1 MAEKAKDKVHC
12 FYIEE
17 AEKYGVE
24 KASILY
30 NLRFWLDKELA
41 KATVGKGKGT
51 FKHTDGKIY
60 AWTFNSSREF
70 AILLP
75 YLKER
80 SISRWLDELERDGR
94 IISNVFNRSPYD
106 RTKWY
111 TMPEYEIK
119 NQVRNT
125 ISQNGKSAGQNSE
138 SIPQDGEPIP
148 NINSIINMDTNY
160 ILSDDNIY
168 EDSSLKEIENTEKEV
183 SNFSQL
189 KKRKLTKNPEPS
201 VIQPSTA
208 EDRKWFKEYFCETF
222 SLYTINEVTGEKIY
236 STPEPE
242 VVQNIKIKEFMD
254 ANTRQTAEAKVG
266 WFKRFCRTKQGKWIK
281 NITFNVFIQQL
292 PNYIEAKLDMERILA
307 KKEKEKKEL
316 EETER
321 KREEIERKMKEEQK
335 AILIAE
341 ANYKAD
347 LKNALDAFQ
356 KLNDEAK
363 VDFFFDNVKD
373 KNFRFYRNE
382 NDFFVLLP
390 EMAKVLVY
398 YFDSKEEYWKQMSEY
413 REDIEKFY
421 NLTPRERIKLFYDKT
436 NRTDCL
442 QELYITIVPEE
453 LREEVKNYSDF
464 NEFIMWRWNEEKVK
478 ELTKKET
485 EF

>member
-1 MAEKAKDKVHC
+1 MAEKVKDKVHC

-41 KATVGKGKGT
+41 KAIVGKGKGT

-80 SISRWLDELERDGR
+80 SISRWLDELEKDGC

-119 NQVRNT
+119 TQVRNT
-125 ISQNGKSAGQNSE
+125 IGQNGESAGQNSE

-148 NINSIINMDTNY
+148 NVNSIINTDINY
-160 ILSDDNIY
+160 ILSDDDIY
-168 EDSSLKEIENTEKEV
+168 EDSSLEKIGNTEKEMLHP
-183 SNFSQL
+183 FQL
-189 KKRKLTKNPEPS
+189 KGKEVIEGPKPS
-201 VIQPSTA
+201 SIQLSTP
-208 EDRKWFKEYFCETF
+208 EDRKWFKEFFCETF

-254 ANTRQTAEAKVG
+254 ANTRQTAKSKVG
-266 WFKRFCRTKQGKWIK
+266 WFKGFCRTKQGKWIK

-292 PNYIEAKLDMERILA
+292 PNYIEDKLDMEKILA
-307 KKEKEKKEL
+307 RKEKEKKEL
-316 EETER
+316 
-321 KREEIERKMKEEQK
+321 EEIERKMKEEQE

-341 ANYKAD
+341 ENYEVD
-347 LKNALDAFQ
+347 LKDALDVFQ

-373 KNFRFYRNE
+373 ENFRFYRNE
-382 NDFFVLLP
+382 NNFFVLLP
-390 EMAKVLVY
+390 EMAKALVY
-398 YFDSKEEYWKQMSEY
+398 YFDSKEEYRKHILEY
-413 REDIEKFY
+413 REDIEKFS
-421 NLTPRERIKLFYDKT
+421 NLTPKERIELFYDKT

-442 QELYITIVPEE
+442 KKLYITIVPEE
-453 LREEVKNYSDF
+453 LREEVKKYSDF

-478 ELTKKET
+478 KLTKKEM
-485 EF
+485 EV